1 MLKKLLA
8 VVAVAV
14 LMPLVAAAQAPGRH
28 PGYLRALSE
37 LRYARALLE
46 RGEWGPVARDQ
57 QMAINE
63 IDRAIRELSR
73 AATDDGK
80 NLGEH
85 PPIDTS
91 WQPRERLPKAEEA
104 LGKARE
110 YIDHEEDNPE
120 ARQWRNRAFE
130 HIDAARRAVR
140 HAMERWR

>member
-1 MLKKLLA
+1 MIKKSLA
-8 VVAVAV
+8 VLVLAVIVPFVA
-14 LMPLVAAAQAPGRH
+14 MAQRH
-28 PGYLRALSE
+28 PGYLHALSD

-57 QMAINE
+57 QTAIGE

-73 AATDDGK
+73 AAADDGK
-80 NLGEH
+80 NLGDH
-85 PPIDTS
+85 PAVDAG

-104 LGKARE
+104 LGKARDD
-110 YIDHEEDNPE
+110 IDHEEDNPQ

-140 HAMERWR
+140 HAMDRWR